1 MTFAE
6 IAKPSS
12 YRALPLIPKDR
23 LKLLWFDDYYD
34 GPKSGL
40 LLFNGEKCWYET
52 INDSMDGPE
61 AIPYVD
67 FRHAVVIRPLPAQ
80 LVELEKWQELF
91 RQKVGCHCDLDGV
104 DRGPKFRPQETHA
117 EFFEPYSRRVPP
129 DFSNNE
135 VLGWFEL

>member
-12 YRALPLIPKDR
+12 YRARPLIPKDR

-40 LLFNGEKCWYET
+40 LLFNGKKCWYET

-61 AIPYVD
+61 VIPYVD
-67 FRHAVVIRPLPAQ
+67 FRHSLSNLRNGRNYFDRRLDATATWMGSTEGQNFARRRRMQSSLSLTLAA
-80 LVELEKWQELF
+80 F
-91 RQKVGCHCDLDGV
+91 R
-104 DRGPKFRPQETHA
+104 RT
-117 EFFEPYSRRVPP
+117 SRITKC
-129 DFSNNE
+129 
-135 VLGWFEL
+135 

>member
-1 MTFAE
+1 VTFAE

-61 AIPYVD
+61 VIPYVD
-67 FRHAVVIRPLPAQ
+67 FRHSLSNLRNGRNYFDRRLDATATWMGSTDGQNFAHRRRMQSSLSLTLAA
-80 LVELEKWQELF
+80 F
-91 RQKVGCHCDLDGV
+91 R
-104 DRGPKFRPQETHA
+104 RT
-117 EFFEPYSRRVPP
+117 SRITKC
-129 DFSNNE
+129 
-135 VLGWFEL
+135 